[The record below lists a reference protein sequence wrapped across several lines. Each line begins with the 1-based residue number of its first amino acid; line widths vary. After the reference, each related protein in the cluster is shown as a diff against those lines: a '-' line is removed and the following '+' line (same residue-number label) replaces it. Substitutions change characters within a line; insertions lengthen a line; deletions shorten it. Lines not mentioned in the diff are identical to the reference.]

1 MENNSQFAIRRE
13 ITSGS
18 SPDPIVL
25 DTNTGGGEDTGAN
38 TTDTTGN
45 DTDTGGDA
53 ADTTP
58 TDTTKEDEPTTTAT
72 VTNSEDFQKT
82 ECSGYC
88 KMYNVL
94 NIGMYG
100 ALILFLLAMSYQ
112 AVKSVGKVKA
122 ST

>member
-1 MENNSQFAIRRE
+1 MKNNSQFTTRRE
-13 ITSGS
+13 IVSGS
-18 SPDPIVL
+18 LPDPIVI
-25 DTNTGGGEDTGAN
+25 DANAGGGEDTGAN
-38 TTDTTGN
+38 VTDTTGD

-53 ADTTP
+53 DVTP
-58 TDTTKEDEPTTTAT
+58 QDTTKEDDPSTTAT
-72 VTNSEDFQKT
+72 VTNSEDLQIT

-94 NIGMYG
+94 NIGMSG

-112 AVKSVGKVKA
+112 AVKSVGKIKA